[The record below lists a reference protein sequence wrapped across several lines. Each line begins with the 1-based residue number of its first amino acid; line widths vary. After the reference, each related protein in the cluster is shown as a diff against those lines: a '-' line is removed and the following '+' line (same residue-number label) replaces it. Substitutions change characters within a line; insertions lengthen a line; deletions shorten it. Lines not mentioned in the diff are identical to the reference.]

1 MNRFQDR
8 TKFDSS
14 KSGRFFQAL
23 FGVSSGVIIFLILG
37 AIWSI
42 NYNETNALRFSKV
55 DVKDSGFNKKS
66 YLEMADRVFSQPFMS
81 PTYKY
86 NIAFTLLENGHISES
101 VADFKKILIVD
112 PRNLYANTAL
122 AIVYEHFNGRL
133 QAIEYRKKIQSL
145 DPYNA
150 PSLVELENDY
160 ILTDNRALAVTT
172 RDSILAMAPGTD
184 IAKRAQSLLPK

>member
-1 MNRFQDR
+1 
-8 TKFDSS
+8 
-14 KSGRFFQAL
+14 
-23 FGVSSGVIIFLILG
+23 V
-37 AIWSI
+37 IWSI
-42 NYNETNALRFSKV
+42 NYNETNALKFNKV
-55 DVKDSGFNKKS
+55 DVKDSSFNKKS
-66 YLEMADRVFSQPFMS
+66 YLEMADKVFSQPFMS

-86 NIAFTLLENGHISES
+86 NIAFTLLQNGHISES

-160 ILTDNRALAVTT
+160 ILTDNRALAVAT

-184 IAKRAQSLLPK
+184 TAKKAQSLLPK